1 LLLVP
6 LVPVILLCYI
16 NIRNNSPRLVR
27 RMCSWD

>member
-16 NIRNNSPRLVR
+16 NIRIIHLV
-27 RMCSWD
+27 